1 MTARTEADA
10 SAGQPGHRNARSVA
24 AAAASSLGVA
34 AAGLAGLVALAL
46 VAWTLDHPE
55 GASASSA
62 AIVGLQAWLLAN
74 GAALGIGTG
83 ALTIPPL
90 LATGLIG
97 YAMYRTGRRL
107 ARRSELRTGWAI
119 TESTAAVALTYVTVA
134 VILTAPGTTTA
145 VRPGLLKLC
154 LVAGFLALIPTA
166 IGMLA
171 ESGLGPRLIAMLP
184 GPGVAVAR
192 AVSAFVVALIGL
204 SAVQFIMVLIVRFSA
219 TSALTAAAGGT
230 TGGAITIIG
239 VAIFF
244 IPNAL
249 LAIVA
254 FGSGAGFSLGA
265 GTAVGLTGVKLGQ
278 LPAFPLFGLLP
289 ADAGPLSWF
298 SALIP
303 LGAAVFAGIVLVRSL
318 EPDERVISRLGAAGA
333 SCALIVGLLGTAVAM
348 LAVGGIGRDR
358 LARIGVVP
366 VRLGAFLAVA
376 SLIGVVGG
384 VLIARAR
391 GMLTTERSRGDNSPD
406 TPIVPIG
413 SLDSDSSGSDQ
424 RPAIL
429 EEIDDEKSA
438 LDSTTKPLSCDN
450 PDSTEVASATRSIA
464 AEKSDCDDDANRKA
478 S

>member
-1 MTARTEADA
+1 MTARANADA
-10 SAGQPGHRNARSVA
+10 SAGQSGHRNARSVA
-24 AAAASSLGVA
+24 TAAASSLGVA

-62 AIVGLQAWLLAN
+62 AIVGIQAWLLAN
-74 GAALGIGTG
+74 GAALGIGAG

-90 LATGLIG
+90 LATALIG
-97 YAMYRTGRRL
+97 YAMYRTGRGL
-107 ARRSELRTGWAI
+107 ARRFDLRTAWAI
-119 TESTAAVALTYVTVA
+119 TESAVAVALTYVTVA
-134 VILTAPGTTTA
+134 VILTAPGTTSS

-154 LVAGFLALIPTA
+154 LLAGSLALIPTA

-171 ESGLGPRLIAMLP
+171 ESGLGPRLIATIP

-204 SAVQFIMVLIVRFSA
+204 SALQFIVVLLVRFGG
-219 TSALTAAAGGT
+219 TSALTAVAGGT

-265 GTAVGLTGVKLGQ
+265 GTAVGLTGVKLGP

-298 SALIP
+298 SVFIP
-303 LGAAVFAGIVLVRSL
+303 LGAAVFAGSVLVRSL
-318 EPDERVISRLGAAGA
+318 EPDEREVGRLCVAGA
-333 SCALIVGLLGTAVAM
+333 SCAVLVGFIGAAVAM

-366 VRLGAFLAVA
+366 LRLGIFLAV
-376 SLIGVVGG
+376 LTLVGIAG
-384 VLIARAR
+384 GALIARAR
-391 GMLTTERSRGDNSPD
+391 G
-406 TPIVPIG
+406 
-413 SLDSDSSGSDQ
+413 
-424 RPAIL
+424 
-429 EEIDDEKSA
+429 SA
-438 LDSTTKPLSCDN
+438 HHRAWGP
-450 PDSTEVASATRSIA
+450 
-464 AEKSDCDDDANRKA
+464 
-478 S
+478 